1 MTSRRAAL
9 VLALWGGLSGLS
21 LASFAAREASAP
33 PDPDAPGL
41 ALTARLDALLE
52 RVKYEQKRLQTLE
65 ADFVQEKAS
74 EFLAAPETAKGQL
87 SFAAPDRVRWEYSAP
102 KPITLLI
109 RDDVML
115 TWYRDLG
122 RAERV
127 KVGRLSSHVFQYLN
141 ASSSLDSLLRYFR
154 ANVSFP
160 PATEPFKIELVPR
173 FARVARRLASM
184 TLWVDRKLFVPI
196 RVRYVEPNGDVTEY
210 RLDGVKVNGVIPDQ
224 RFVLA
229 LPDGVTVREV
239 DLDSGRAQSGTS
251 DGDDPQPF

>member
-1 MTSRRAAL
+1 MATA
-9 VLALWGGLSGLS
+9 
-21 LASFAAREASAP
+21 FAAREGGPP

-41 ALTARLDALLE
+41 APAARLEALVE
-52 RVKYEQKRLQTLE
+52 RVKYEQKHLQTLE
-65 ADFVQEKAS
+65 AQFVQEKAS
-74 EFLAAPETAKGQL
+74 EFLAAPETAKGQV
-87 SFAAPDRVRWEYSAP
+87 SFAAPDRIRWEYLAP
-102 KPITLLI
+102 KPMSLLI

-127 KVGRLSSHVFQYLN
+127 KVGRLSSQVFQYLN
-141 ASSSLDSLLRYFR
+141 ASSSLESLLRYFR

-160 PATEPFKIELVPR
+160 PASEPFKIELVPR

-184 TLWVDRKLFVPI
+184 TLWVDRKLFVPV

-210 RLDGVKVNGVIPDQ
+210 RLEGVKVNGVIPEE

-229 LPDGVTVREV
+229 LPEGVTVREI
-239 DLDSGRAQSGTS
+239 DLEAGRAKSGAP
-251 DGDDPQPF
+251 DDDQNPE